1 MLLVQ
6 VQRDSDI
13 AYATLQDM
21 IVDLRLP
28 PGTFVNETAIASEL
42 GFGRVPVREALARLA
57 KDRFVTILPRR
68 GTAVTPLTLPDVLDL
83 FEAREAVQC
92 GVAYIAA
99 ARASEEDLAA
109 LRVLVESVDR
119 DRENTDHEQFLL
131 DDHAVHVTLVHM
143 VRNTLLQ
150 DAADLLLLHS
160 LRFWRMHWRNRPPL
174 QDAMLSHADL
184 LSAFESRDPAR
195 AETAMRK
202 HLNTS
207 RQLVQIMF

>member
-1 MLLVQ
+1 
-6 VQRDSDI
+6 
-13 AYATLQDM
+13 M

-28 PGTFVNETAIASEL
+28 PGTFLNETGLASKL
-42 GFGRVPVREALARLA
+42 GFGRVPLREALARLA

-68 GTAVTPLTLPDVLDL
+68 GTSVTPLTLPDVLDL
-83 FEAREAVQC
+83 FDAREAIQC

-99 ARASEEDLAA
+99 ARASEEDLVG
-109 LRVLVESVDR
+109 LRTLIMSIDR
-119 DRENTDHEQFLL
+119 DRESTDHEQFLL
-131 DDHAVHVTLVHM
+131 DDHAVHVMLVHM
-143 VRNTLLQ
+143 VRNVLLQ

-160 LRFWRMHWRNRPPL
+160 LRFWRMHWRNRPPS

-184 LSAFESRDPAR
+184 LSAFESRDPIR

-207 RQLVQIMF
+207 RQLVQILF